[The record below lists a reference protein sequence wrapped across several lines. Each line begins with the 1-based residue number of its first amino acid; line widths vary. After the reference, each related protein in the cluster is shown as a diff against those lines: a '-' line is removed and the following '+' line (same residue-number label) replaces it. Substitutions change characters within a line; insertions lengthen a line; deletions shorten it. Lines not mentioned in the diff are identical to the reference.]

1 MQLDTD
7 KREYLSSRLN
17 AWDRDLRWGH
27 RGFEQLTMFLKNV
40 QRHLERESQV
50 EGQAQGHQ
58 EGPAKDNA
66 PDPLQGYSREELEME
81 IDPMLLANFRQ
92 LATWYLLR
100 VPALIEQ
107 IDQCEATLHPDDVA
121 GLIKREAAR
130 EFPCGR
136 G

>member
-1 MQLDTD
+1 MRKDANGI
-7 KREYLSSRLN
+7 EYLSQRLT
-17 AWDRDLRWGH
+17 AFDQDLRWGH
-27 RGFEQLTMFLKNV
+27 RGFEQLTMFLQDV
-40 QRHLERESQV
+40 QRHLDRENQLQ
-50 EGQAQGHQ
+50 GQAQGDQ
-58 EGPAKDNA
+58 EGPSEDKA
-66 PDPLQGYSREELEME
+66 PDPLQGYSSEALEME
-81 IDPMLLANFRQ
+81 LDPMLLANFRQ

-107 IDQCEATLHPDDVA
+107 LDQCEATLHPDDVA

>member
-1 MQLDTD
+1 MQSDIG
-7 KREYLSSRLN
+7 KREYLSSRLD

-27 RGFEQLTMFLKNV
+27 RGFEQLTMFLQDI
-40 QRHLERESQV
+40 QRRLERESQV
-50 EGQAQGHQ
+50 QGQAQGHQ
-58 EGPAKDNA
+58 DEPARDNA

-81 IDPMLLANFRQ
+81 IAPMLLAKFRQ
-92 LATWYLLR
+92 LASWYLLR

-107 IDQCEATLHPDDVA
+107 IDQCEAMLHPDDVA
-121 GLIKREAAR
+121 GLVKREAAR